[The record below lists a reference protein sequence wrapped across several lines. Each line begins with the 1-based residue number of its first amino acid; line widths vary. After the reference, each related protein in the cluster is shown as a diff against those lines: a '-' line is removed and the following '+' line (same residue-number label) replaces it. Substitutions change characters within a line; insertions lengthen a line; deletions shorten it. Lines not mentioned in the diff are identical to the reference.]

1 VAGCS
6 FGASLGGVHPQQ
18 IRGGWG
24 LVGRSVSAPQ
34 QEARYTSAVAAEVKE
49 AEAANAFIQL
59 QTTPASAALIKS
71 KGRIPGEGAASTAGP
86 SPSSHA

>member
-1 VAGCS
+1 
-6 FGASLGGVHPQQ
+6 
-18 IRGGWG
+18 
-24 LVGRSVSAPQ
+24 
-34 QEARYTSAVAAEVKE
+34 VAAEVKE